1 MENNLVR
8 KYFIAQ
14 SVQIGYS
21 DFHLLF
27 SQSANKRFPKDPL
40 PQREGEFDAFY
51 GVKSMTS
58 RERLLTALNH
68 KTPDRVPIDLGGT
81 PTSTISISAHENL
94 KSHLGIRS
102 ETRVMSPIFLTAYPD
117 DSIVKRFGVDVKMVT
132 AKPPA
137 NFKLQISPG
146 GRIVDE
152 WGIVYQ
158 KHEEAQTHFVV
169 ENESPLHRVSSKGE
183 IAQYPWPDPADPTRY
198 KGLREVAKGYRE
210 QGFGV
215 VVNTPIMV
223 MTFAQWLRG
232 LEQFMLDAALNPG
245 LLEYMMDKILEILL
259 EMTRLLLEEVNPY
272 ADVLVIG
279 DDLSHQ
285 GGLTYSPDMYRKLF
299 KPRHRAIVQFLKKHG
314 GEAKILYHCCGAA
327 KSLLSELV
335 EIGIDAYNPVQV
347 SAMGMDDT
355 RELKRTFGKDLTFW
369 GGIDTQRV
377 MPFGKPEDV
386 RKEVKRRIEELGPDG
401 GFVLGAVHN
410 LRPEVTPENI
420 CGLFEAALEF
430 GRYPAKK

>member
-51 GVKSMTS
+51 GVKSMTC

-117 DSIVKRFGVDVKMVT
+117 DSIVERFGVDVKMVT

-410 LRPEVTPENI
+410 LRPEVTPQNI
-420 CGLFEAALEF
+420 CALFEAALEF

>member
-347 SAMGMDDT
+347 SAVGMDDT

-410 LRPEVTPENI
+410 LRPEVTPQNI
-420 CGLFEAALEF
+420 CALFEAALEF

>member
-1 MENNLVR
+1 MN
-8 KYFIAQ
+8 
-14 SVQIGYS
+14 
-21 DFHLLF
+21 
-27 SQSANKRFPKDPL
+27 
-40 PQREGEFDAFY
+40 
-51 GVKSMTS
+51 S
-58 RERLLTALNH
+58 RERLLAALNH

-94 KSHLGIRS
+94 KSHLRIHS

-117 DSIVKRFGVDVKMVT
+117 EEIIKRFGVDVKMVT

-137 NFKLQISPG
+137 NFKLQISPA

-169 ENESPLHRVSSKGE
+169 ENESPLHRVSAKEE
-183 IAQYPWPDPADPTRY
+183 IERYAWPDPADPSRY
-198 KGLREVAKGYRE
+198 RGLREVARGYQE
-210 QGFGV
+210 EGFGV
-215 VVNTPIMV
+215 VLNTPLMV

-232 LEQFMLDAALNPG
+232 LEQFMLDTVLNAS

-259 EMTRLLLEEVNPY
+259 EMARLLLEEVNPY
-272 ADVLVIG
+272 VDVIVIG

-285 GGLTYSPDMYRKLF
+285 GGLTYSPEMYRRLF
-299 KPRHRAIVQFLKKHG
+299 KPRHRAIVQFLRKHS

-327 KSLLSELV
+327 KSLLSDLV

-355 RELKRTFGKDLTFW
+355 RKMKEKFGRDLTFW

-377 MPFGKPEDV
+377 MPFGRPEDV
-386 RKEVKRRIEELGPDG
+386 RKEVRRRIEELGPDG
-401 GFVLGAVHN
+401 GLVLAAVHN
-410 LRPEVTPENI
+410 LRPEVKPENI
-420 CGLFEAALEF
+420 CALFEAALEF
-430 GRYPAKK
+430 GRYSIKS